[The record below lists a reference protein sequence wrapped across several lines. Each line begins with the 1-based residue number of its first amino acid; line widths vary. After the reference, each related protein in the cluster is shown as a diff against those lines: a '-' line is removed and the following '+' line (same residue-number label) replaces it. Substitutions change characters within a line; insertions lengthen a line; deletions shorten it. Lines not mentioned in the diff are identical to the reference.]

1 MKLHVGKYTP
11 ITSVLQ
17 FIYMEEKSRP
27 TNSKL
32 LLEEIRALQDS
43 IDELTDAVSRIK
55 TPRLGRGITGML
67 FQSMI
72 QGLGFVIGTT
82 VLFAI
87 MIFVLRQAVTSPPF
101 QKWLNSQIESAID
114 RSLNSLLSN
123 GR

>member
-1 MKLHVGKYTP
+1 
-11 ITSVLQ
+11 
-17 FIYMEEKSRP
+17 MEEKPRG

-32 LLEEIRALQDS
+32 LLQEIRALQDS
-43 IDELTDAVSRIK
+43 IDELTDAVSRMK
-55 TPRLGRGITGML
+55 TPRLGRGIVGML
-67 FQSMI
+67 VQSMI

-87 MIFVLRQAVTSPPF
+87 IIFALRQAVTSPPF